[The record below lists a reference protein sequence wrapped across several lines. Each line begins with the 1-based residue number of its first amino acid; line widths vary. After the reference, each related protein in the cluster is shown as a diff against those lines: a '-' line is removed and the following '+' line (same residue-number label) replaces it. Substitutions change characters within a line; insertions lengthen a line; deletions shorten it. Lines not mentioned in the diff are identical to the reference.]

1 MGNTTGVDLHAT
13 EVPKIDELF
22 QNDEYLKPYE
32 REIRRRYG
40 VFKQQLDII
49 DQNENGILE
58 FTASYKRFGY
68 HVDANNNV
76 NFLEW
81 APNAKNIYVRGDFSK
96 LITDYQRYQCN

>member
-1 MGNTTGVDLHAT
+1 MGNTQGVDLHKT

-22 QNDEYLKPYE
+22 RNDEYLKPHE

-40 VFKQQLDII
+40 VFKQQLDTI
-49 DQNENGILE
+49 DKNENGMLE
-58 FTASYKRFGY
+58 FTASYKKFGY
-68 HVDANNNV
+68 HVDEKNNI

-96 LITDYQRYQCN
+96 LQLTQ